1 MGSRSHRWRLV
12 KSHIWSKEVFIE
24 FRERM
29 MNCQL
34 GAGMV
39 SIHGQ
44 KLSPWAG
51 TLGWVAENR
60 EMSDKCD
67 DLLAGVFFK
76 RRGVSVAVGL
86 GEGGQ
91 TGFSSLCRR

>member
-1 MGSRSHRWRLV
+1 MGSLISQV
-12 KSHIWSKEVFIE
+12 EVSEVTHLKQGGFIE
-24 FRERM
+24 FQERI

-51 TLGWVAENR
+51 TLGWVAGNR
-60 EMSDKCD
+60 EMSDICD
-67 DLLAGVFFK
+67 DLLAGFFFK
-76 RRGVSVAVGL
+76 VSLVVRL